1 MDSHDHLVF
10 HLGSGP
16 KFVRHAFEH
25 ALAAAHCGDAAG
37 GDAAGG
43 HAAGGDAA
51 SAQLPSNADE
61 VAARFERQV
70 APSLVL
76 AARIGPMH
84 TAATYVNLASLLLH
98 DPPKRGASIGV
109 FSYGS
114 GAAAT
119 MFALRVRGT
128 CTIDAALPARLDARV
143 RHSAADFTAVCRRFA
158 ATYRRF
164 GWAPSVAGVPMSPA
178 YRLGRV
184 DALGR
189 RTYEFDEFTPLPLG
203 PVQLEIDSVAERSS
217 ATPSA
222 PPQLIAPAQPGGNG
236 RAPALLLAN
245 ASITVRAVV
254 SEVVGR
260 DVGDDVPLMEAGLD
274 SLGAVE
280 LRSRL
285 AQRLGGD
292 AEAALPETLVFDY
305 PTVRQLE
312 AHVASLV
319 APPQTAS
326 APPPNG
332 PLLMQLT
339 AMLQGAALDP
349 AAARSPS
356 ASVPADRDA
365 VRAVV
370 SEVVGRDVG
379 DDVPLM
385 EAGLDSLG
393 AVELRSRLAQRLGG
407 DAEAALPETLVFDYP
422 TVRQLEAHV
431 ATLAAP
437 AAASATA
444 ASPGEALLAGL
455 TSLLASSPPTKSPQP
470 TPVAARRHV
479 TLVGASAVL
488 PGGADSMGAAW
499 RVAAAGADTVSEV
512 PAERW
517 ELEPLPVAPSAVALR
532 VRHGGFVRGAER
544 FDHRCFGLSVAEAV
558 TMDPQ
563 QRLVLE
569 QGYAALHAARC
580 DRAALLGSATGVA
593 LGIYS
598 TSFNAV
604 LASGPHAQSVYAA
617 TASSLSIASGRLS
630 YVLGLQG
637 PCLAIDTACSA
648 SLVALHSSV
657 GSLHARECTTGLAAG
672 VNLILLPATSLGL
685 AAAGMTSARGRSH
698 TFDSRADGFARGEG
712 CCAAVLVLAEDDE
725 RATASVLG
733 SRVMCDG
740 RSASLTAPNG
750 QAQQALLRAALA
762 EGGVDAAR
770 LTRLEAHGTGTALGD
785 PIEVGAWAGALGP
798 AVRLAAGSVKANGG
812 HAESAA
818 GLAGLLTLVSG
829 LSQGAAP
836 PNAQLRRLN
845 PRVGAALRGVACA
858 LPIGLAAMG
867 RGGEARLVGGVS

>member
-10 HLGSGP
+10 HLGACP

-37 GDAAGG
+37 GD
-43 HAAGGDAA
+43 AAGGDAA

-158 ATYRRF
+158 TTYRRF

-203 PVQLEIDSVAERSS
+203 PMQLEIDPVAERSS

-370 SEVVGRDVG
+370 SDVIGRDVG

-437 AAASATA
+437 AAASASTA
-444 ASPGEALLAGL
+444 PPGEALLVGL
-455 TSLLASSPPTKSPQP
+455 TSLLASSPTTKSPQP
-470 TPVAARRHV
+470 AP
-479 TLVGASAVL
+479 LQ
-488 PGGADSMGAAW
+488 PGG
-499 RVAAAGADTVSEV
+499 T
-512 PAERW
+512 
-517 ELEPLPVAPSAVALR
+517 
-532 VRHGGFVRGAER
+532 
-544 FDHRCFGLSVAEAV
+544 
-558 TMDPQ
+558 
-563 QRLVLE
+563 
-569 QGYAALHAARC
+569 
-580 DRAALLGSATGVA
+580 
-593 LGIYS
+593 
-598 TSFNAV
+598 
-604 LASGPHAQSVYAA
+604 
-617 TASSLSIASGRLS
+617 
-630 YVLGLQG
+630 
-637 PCLAIDTACSA
+637 
-648 SLVALHSSV
+648 
-657 GSLHARECTTGLAAG
+657 
-672 VNLILLPATSLGL
+672 
-685 AAAGMTSARGRSH
+685 
-698 TFDSRADGFARGEG
+698 
-712 CCAAVLVLAEDDE
+712 
-725 RATASVLG
+725 
-733 SRVMCDG
+733 
-740 RSASLTAPNG
+740 
-750 QAQQALLRAALA
+750 
-762 EGGVDAAR
+762 
-770 LTRLEAHGTGTALGD
+770 
-785 PIEVGAWAGALGP
+785 
-798 AVRLAAGSVKANGG
+798 
-812 HAESAA
+812 
-818 GLAGLLTLVSG
+818 
-829 LSQGAAP
+829 
-836 PNAQLRRLN
+836 
-845 PRVGAALRGVACA
+845 
-858 LPIGLAAMG
+858 
-867 RGGEARLVGGVS
+867 